1 MSSLP
6 LDRISPSVSLS
17 VSPVVDTEKWTTV
30 PNKQAARAAKK
41 EVSAASPP
49 ALKGNVLSRGIPL
62 KVKGPNHAQPRANAT
77 TSTKPKSWHD
87 PDEQD
92 SLRATR
98 AERTLRVVLPPG
110 TKNVNRSVFLDQVNG
125 TAGLQTLEA
134 CGPSAAPNIWHLT
147 FASKEAK
154 ELFGAA
160 GDFTTKDGL
169 LAKVEGHRAPLK
181 HWLKVHWVPYHVP
194 MISALRHLD
203 SIQGVKILAASY
215 DKVTLHAG
223 MEHVRS
229 MLRTVLVEAP
239 DATKIPYSIRWS
251 HEGESGLAL
260 VTMKGRAP
268 VCLKCNQHGH
278 VRKECT
284 EIKCTVC
291 SQWGHNDPN
300 CNIKRHFS
308 AVLSGAPM
316 APDADLIE
324 EDLGEE
330 EISKEIREQTP
341 ISGVGLAPCPPAP
354 QTPEVAVVPPQ
365 ATLSRATPEPVET
378 PPIPPPKI
386 EPEPQSLRPGV
397 GHEDTSVFDD
407 LMVSSDSDQPDE
419 EPTPSPSSYFLK
431 SAGNSA
437 PKIVGKKRKNKSN
450 SGSSSPNL
458 KKVGKKTPK

>member
-6 LDRISPSVSLS
+6 LDRFSPSVSLS
-17 VSPVVDTEKWTTV
+17 VSPVPDLEKWTTV
-30 PNKQAARAAKK
+30 PSKQAVKAAKK
-41 EVSAASPP
+41 EISASSP
-49 ALKGNVLSRGIPL
+49 AVKGNLPSRGNPL
-62 KVKGPNHAQPRANAT
+62 RTKGPNHAQPRANAT
-77 TSTKPKSWHD
+77 ISTKPKSWHD

-229 MLRTVLVEAP
+229 TLRTVLVEAP

-268 VCLKCNQHGH
+268 VCLKCNQQGH

-291 SQWGHNDPN
+291 LQWGHNNPS

-330 EISKEIREQTP
+330 EIGEQTP
-341 ISGVGLAPCPPAP
+341 TLNVCPAPSPPAP

-365 ATLSRATPEPVET
+365 ATLSRATPEPVENPPT
-378 PPIPPPKI
+378 PPQKI
-386 EPEPQSLRPGV
+386 EPEPQSFRPGV

-431 SAGNSA
+431 SAATSA
-437 PKIVGKKRKNKSN
+437 PKTVAIKRKKNKSI